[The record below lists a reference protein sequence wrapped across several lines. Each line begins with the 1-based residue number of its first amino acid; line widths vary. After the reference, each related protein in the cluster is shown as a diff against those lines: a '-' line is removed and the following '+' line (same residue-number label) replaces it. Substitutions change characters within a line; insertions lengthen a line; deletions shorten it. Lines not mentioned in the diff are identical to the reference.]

1 MHYSRNGLAFL
12 WFLVPPYYFIFD
24 RFATCFLAFS
34 CSLLKKKFLPTRLV
48 FDFFSIFSSF
58 FCSKL
63 HFLQFATNLPP
74 AYYLRNGPAFS
85 LIACSTF
92 FFFPSSFFH
101 FSAVLQ
107 TPFCTTGTLFYHTT
121 TPGLYILHCGI
132 TRHAP
137 PAQLSPAIYSSAA
150 QHSAAPCG
158 AVRCRASTRGAV
170 WCCFVLR
177 CAFVRPYSGTRYDA
191 EYQVPG
197 TRYHRYVR
205 VVYFRHIF
213 AFFSW
218 LCSVGPHA
226 PPPPLR
232 KLHPYCR

>member
-1 MHYSRNGLAFL
+1 MVLPWPLKTSRLNTGSFHYSRNGLAFL

-150 QHSAAPCG
+150 QRRAVSCG
-158 AVRCRASTRGAV
+158 AVPYPAARCGVVSYCAV
-170 WCCFVLR
+170 LSFKHIR
-177 CAFVRPYSGTRYDA
+177 Q
-191 EYQVPG
+191 YQV
-197 TRYHRYVR
+197 
-205 VVYFRHIF
+205 
-213 AFFSW
+213 
-218 LCSVGPHA
+218 
-226 PPPPLR
+226 
-232 KLHPYCR
+232 